1 MESLG
6 KKLMLGGS
14 MAALLAAI
22 TSTANAQ
29 EPAAPVENVEVSA
42 SRIQIQGYQAATPV
56 TVIGSAMRKLLHFRP
71 APQAPV
77 R

>member
-14 MAALLAAI
+14 MAAMLAAI
-22 TSTANAQ
+22 TSAANAQ

-42 SRIQIQGYQAATPV
+42 SHSGP
-56 TVIGSAMRKLLHFRP
+56 GL
-71 APQAPV
+71 
-77 R
+77 